1 MKVSFNWVTD
11 ENGNEGFLFEG
22 APSHF
27 DEVAPSKD
35 NQYFNPMNL
44 IIHDILEHDHKND
57 NGSVECELMA
67 VGGACYGRGNHG
79 TITPD
84 GIINDITSCA
94 RDNFHLKKTTKGIKK
109 FEPIEWIIESINMQK
124 LKKYIRAELCDDDIS
139 DKKINDYI
147 KLAIQYIRIGARKA
161 QKRYK
166 TSFNMYNLFDK
177 MVRELTRVVA
187 YFDEY
192 SEKLIIQ
199 WKYSGDF
206 KIYTKTLTNEYY

>member
-1 MKVSFNWVTD
+1 MLVASTPDQIEYVNLARAKSAIKLEKVGLKSR
-11 ENGNEGFLFEG
+11 G
-22 APSHF
+22 
-27 DEVAPSKD
+27 
-35 NQYFNPMNL
+35 
-44 IIHDILEHDHKND
+44 
-57 NGSVECELMA
+57 GSVRKMMA
-67 VGGACYGRGNHG
+67 
-79 TITPD
+79 
-84 GIINDITSCA
+84 
-94 RDNFHLKKTTKGIKK
+94 
-109 FEPIEWIIESINMQK
+109 IEWIIESINIQK
-124 LKKYIRAELCDDDIS
+124 LKRDIKSELCDDDIS

-177 MVRELTRVVA
+177 MVRELTRVVK

-199 WKYSGDF
+199 WDYSGNF